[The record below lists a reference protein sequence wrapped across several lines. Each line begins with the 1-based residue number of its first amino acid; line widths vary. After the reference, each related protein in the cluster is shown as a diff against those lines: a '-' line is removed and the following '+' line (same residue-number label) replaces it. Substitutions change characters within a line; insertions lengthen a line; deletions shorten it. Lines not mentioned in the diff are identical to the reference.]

1 MNFINRT
8 DSSGNQIN
16 LFYEDLGKGQPIVF
30 IHGWPSTHEMWEYQV
45 VDLVPRG
52 FRCITYDRRGF
63 GKSSRPYHPYTYD
76 ELTAD
81 LKAIIDQ
88 LNLNDVILV
97 GFSMGGGEAVRY
109 LAQYGSDRISKL
121 ILVGSVTPVLSKSE
135 ENPDG
140 LDADALNKMI
150 KDIREDRIGFLDN
163 FGKDFFGISF
173 LSHKVSDPLLVWF
186 RNLAAKAS
194 PFATVECAKAF
205 AQTDF
210 SNDLKMVK
218 IPTLVIH
225 GANDK
230 TVPIDAT
237 SRKTAAMIPGSYLLI
252 YDGAPHGLFYT
263 HCHELNNDIES
274 FAQNKIPNQSVA
286 AEQQVF

>member
-1 MNFINRT
+1 MNFISRT
-8 DSSGNQIN
+8 DSSGNQID

-30 IHGWPSTHEMWEYQV
+30 IHGWPLSHEMWEYQV

-63 GKSSRPYHPYTYD
+63 GKSSRPYYPYTYD

-81 LKAIIDQ
+81 LKAVIDQ
-88 LNLNDVILV
+88 LNLKDVILV

-109 LAQYGSDRISKL
+109 LAQYGSERISKL
-121 ILVGSVTPVLSKSE
+121 ILIGSVTPFLKRSD

-140 LDADALNKMI
+140 LDSEALNKMI
-150 KDIREDRIGFLDN
+150 ESIRDDRIGFLDN

-173 LSHKVSDPLLVWF
+173 LNHKVSAPLLDWF
-186 RNLAAKAS
+186 RDLAAKAS

-210 SNDLKMVK
+210 RNDLKMVK
-218 IPTLVIH
+218 VPTLVIH

-230 TVPIDAT
+230 TVPIDAS
-237 SRKTAAMIPGSYLLI
+237 SRKTTGMIPGSYFLI

-263 HCHELNNDIES
+263 HCHDLNNDIES
-274 FAQNKIPNQSVA
+274 FAQNKIPNERVA
-286 AEQQVF
+286 AEQPVF